1 MFPSINKFKM
11 QVSCKKESVMII
23 KSSYDSAEDVPQG
36 FKDSFKEVEGK
47 FVFSGSIDVKTQEDV
62 DKVLGAKKHI
72 DTELGEIKELLKAE
86 TQKAVDV
93 QNKLDIA
100 NIKIQD
106 GAVPDDKLQELV
118 ETRVKV
124 ATEQLTTQL
133 AEANEKNQG
142 FQNTI
147 HGNEKTEFIN
157 GFKSEFSENVGKEI
171 SLIGSTLFERQADS
185 SYLTVE
191 NKTLNIEAGLNKE
204 QAIAKLNVSM
214 PNWQKSS
221 QGGGAQGGGDAQP
234 KEGRAKFD
242 ELMKKR
248 TGGETLNRQESI
260 ELSTLANQLK
270 NEE

>member
-1 MFPSINKFKM
+1 
-11 QVSCKKESVMII
+11 MIV
-23 KSSYDSAEDVPQG
+23 KGSYEKAGDVPQE
-36 FKDSFKEVEGK
+36 FKDSFKEVDGK
-47 FVFSGSIDVKTQEDV
+47 FVFTGSIDVKTQEDV

-72 DTELGEIKELLKAE
+72 DTELSETKELLKVE

-93 QNKLDIA
+93 QNKLDLA

-142 FQNTI
+142 FQDTI
-147 HGNEKTEFIN
+147 HGSEKAEFIGGLLDN
-157 GFKSEFSENVGKEI
+157 FSADVKFDAEDILNSSFK
-171 SLIGSTLFERQADS
+171 RQADG
-185 SYLTVE
+185 SYLTV
-191 NKTLNIEAGLNKE
+191 KTKDFEEGLTSE
-204 QAIAKLNVSM
+204 LAIPKILERRT
-214 PNWQKSS
+214 NWQK
-221 QGGGAQGGGDAQP
+221 QNQGDGAGGGGNAQP

-242 ELMKKR
+242 ELLKKQQ
-248 TGGETLNRQESI
+248 GGEKLDRNESI